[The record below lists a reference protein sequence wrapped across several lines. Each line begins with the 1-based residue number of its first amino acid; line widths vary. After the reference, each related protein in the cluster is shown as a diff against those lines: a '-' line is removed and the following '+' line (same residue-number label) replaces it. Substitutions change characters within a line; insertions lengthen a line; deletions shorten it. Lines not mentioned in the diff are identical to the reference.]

1 MTTLDTLQALY
12 EGAVWL
18 SLIATV
24 WGISNL
30 IWGTKR

>member
-12 EGAVWL
+12 ELTVWL

-24 WGISNL
+24 WAISNL
-30 IWGTKR
+30 IWGTK